1 MVGGRGDPEL
11 LLAAGHGGVVDG
23 LDVVAVLLEQD
34 VGQGGAEDGV
44 AHVHGDVVG
53 GCRLHAHTRREQGGA
68 EIADVGLV
76 SCSQLSALLAPQDPD
91 GSQRSGKNSW
101 WQRCSEN
108 ES

>member
-44 AHVHGDVVG
+44 AHVDWD
-53 GCRLHAHTRREQGGA
+53 
-68 EIADVGLV
+68 DVGRSLLHSDSSSEERAPEVLHIDLV
-76 SCSQLSALLAPQDPD
+76 LSSQLPEQKL
-91 GSQRSGKNSW
+91 G
-101 WQRCSEN
+101 
-108 ES
+108 